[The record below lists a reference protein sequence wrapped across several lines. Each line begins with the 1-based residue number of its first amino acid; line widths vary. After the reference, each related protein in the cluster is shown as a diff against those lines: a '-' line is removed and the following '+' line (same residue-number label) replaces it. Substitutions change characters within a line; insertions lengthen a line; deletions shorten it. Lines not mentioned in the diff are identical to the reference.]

1 MQFDLDQ
8 YRQDRGLTYAQL
20 AEKLGLTQRRHA
32 MRWAR
37 GESWPDADKLQRI
50 VEITQGEVTVEAM
63 HKRRLAFLA
72 SQKIKNVPAKS
83 VAFRT
88 RKISRK
94 PVRSATRDRHPQLQL
109 AAR

>member
-1 MQFDLDQ
+1 MKLDFDE

-20 AEKLGLTQRRHA
+20 ADKLGLTQRRHA

-50 VEITQGEVTVEAM
+50 VEITNGEVTVEAM

-72 SQKIKNVPAKS
+72 SQTVKKTPAKS
-83 VAFRT
+83 VAFAT
-88 RKISRK
+88 RKLSRK
-94 PVRSATRDRHPQLQL
+94 SVRKRIKVLAPSALRTSS
-109 AAR
+109 